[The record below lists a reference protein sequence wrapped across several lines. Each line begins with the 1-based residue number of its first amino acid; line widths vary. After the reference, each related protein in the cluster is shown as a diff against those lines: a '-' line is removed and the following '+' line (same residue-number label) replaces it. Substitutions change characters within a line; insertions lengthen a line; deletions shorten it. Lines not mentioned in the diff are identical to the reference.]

1 MATKKKQI
9 SSEATTKSTEDKY
22 TVRLPDGYEHF
33 PVEKLSE
40 ALSLYWKVNRVDLHG
55 LARKK
60 KLLKLIDEMSDLDY
74 QSNALVCFLE
84 EILENTLLKIEL
96 YKASES
102 LDEHEKKSYD

>member
-1 MATKKKQI
+1 MTAKKVIRKT
-9 SSEATTKSTEDKY
+9 SSKDQSK

-40 ALSLYWKVNRVDLHG
+40 ALNLYWTVNRVDLHG
-55 LARKK
+55 LARKQ
-60 KLLKLIDEMSDLDY
+60 KLLKLINEMSNLDY

-84 EILENTLLKIEL
+84 EILETTLLKIEL

>member
-1 MATKKKQI
+1 MAERKKQT
-9 SSEATTKSTEDKY
+9 SSEATTKRIK
-22 TVRLPDGYEHF
+22 LPDGYEHF

-40 ALSLYWKVNRVDLHG
+40 ALSLYWTVNRVDLHG
-55 LARKK
+55 LARKQ
-60 KLLKLIDEMSDLDY
+60 KLLKLINEMSNLDY

-84 EILENTLLKIEL
+84 EILETALLKIDL

>member
-1 MATKKKQI
+1 MAERKKQT
-9 SSEATTKSTEDKY
+9 SSEATTKTIK
-22 TVRLPDGYEHF
+22 LPDGYEHF

-40 ALSLYWKVNRVDLHG
+40 ALNLYWTVNRVDLHG
-55 LARKK
+55 LARKQ
-60 KLLKLIDEMSDLDY
+60 KLLKLINEMSNLDY

-84 EILENTLLKIEL
+84 EILETTLLKIEL

>member
-1 MATKKKQI
+1 MAARKKQT
-9 SSEATTKSTEDKY
+9 SSEATTKTIK
-22 TVRLPDGYEHF
+22 LPDGYEHF

-40 ALSLYWKVNRVDLHG
+40 ALNLYWTVNRVDLHG
-55 LARKK
+55 LARKQ
-60 KLLKLIDEMSDLDY
+60 KLLKLINEMSNLDY

-84 EILENTLLKIEL
+84 EILESTLLKIEL